1 MKYTPRSKEEVPDPF
16 TGTVPPGEYDAVVKR
31 ALEQVSANGND
42 MMSLVLTVY
51 TGKGTA
57 DVFDYLVATDTWAW
71 KMRHFCESA
80 GITYGTGDLD
90 ESDCDGRNVRVKLGI
105 KKQKD
110 YPDKNEVQDYL
121 PRSTGAKVRTVTQA
135 AAATVPEDDDIPF

>member
-1 MKYTPRSKEEVPDPF
+1 MKYTPRSEEESPAP
-16 TGTVPPGEYDAVVKR
+16 GTTLLPPGEYDAVVKK
-31 ALEQVSANGND
+31 AMEQVSKNENP
-42 MMSLVLTVY
+42 MMSLILTVY
-51 TGKGTA
+51 GPKGTA

-90 ESDCDGRNVRVKLGI
+90 ENDCDNRNVRVKLGI

-121 PRSTGAKVRTVTQA
+121 PRSSGAKVRTVTQA
-135 AAATVPEDDDIPF
+135 AATVPQDDDIPF